1 MASVSELRQQLREAE
16 LWLDI
21 YAPIN
26 NGYGGAA
33 YMNQL
38 IRTEQ
43 LQCALNKALKAEGS

>member
-16 LWLDI
+16 LWLAM

-26 NGYGGAA
+26 NGYGGGS
-33 YMNQL
+33 YLNQL

-43 LQCALNKALKAEGS
+43 LQCALNRALKAEGA